1 MGYKGIEDAHDCFS
15 AYPYTS
21 ATGKERFG
29 ADFETNEW
37 YNCFVLESSRE
48 NETMDCH
55 PDVMAI
61 YKKRSL
67 MVGNDDGVGKA
78 KNVIGERLSEQ
89 SRFIV
94 CGLAFDYCVIDSAI
108 NVR

>member
-1 MGYKGIEDAHDCFS
+1 M
-15 AYPYTS
+15 
-21 ATGKERFG
+21 
-29 ADFETNEW
+29 
-37 YNCFVLESSRE
+37 
-48 NETMDCH
+48 
-55 PDVMAI
+55 
-61 YKKRSL
+61 

>member
-1 MGYKGIEDAHDCFS
+1 
-15 AYPYTS
+15 
-21 ATGKERFG
+21 
-29 ADFETNEW
+29 
-37 YNCFVLESSRE
+37 
-48 NETMDCH
+48 MDCH

-67 MVGNDDGVGKA
+67 MVGNDHVGFTQ
-78 KNVIGERLSEQ
+78 NVIGERVTEQ

>member
-1 MGYKGIEDAHDCFS
+1 
-15 AYPYTS
+15 
-21 ATGKERFG
+21 
-29 ADFETNEW
+29 
-37 YNCFVLESSRE
+37 
-48 NETMDCH
+48 MDCH

-67 MVGNDDGVGKA
+67 MVGNDLVGFTQ
-78 KNVIGERLSEQ
+78 NVIGERVTEQ